1 MIHPKIVP
9 PKIWNLEQKINDS
22 KPHIWILSFNFRFS
36 STKSQNQQKLAKKIT
51 HFTNLTIRFCSKNLT
66 HFTNLNALN
75 IAKIILP
82 QHSQQPESL
91 YQCCRKKK
99 HFSGSCQKKHFHCT
113 ISGCPKTTFSKHLE
127 SKCLYIPVYFHK
139 KIFVQEM

>member
-1 MIHPKIVP
+1 MFLEKVSSDSRNLMALALINNILSKNKKKTTTTKSKTPRLSEWSHGWKTVTTRVYMIHPKTVP

-51 HFTNLTIRFCSKNLT
+51 HFTNFTIRFCSKNLT

-82 QHSQQPESL
+82 QHSQQP
-91 YQCCRKKK
+91 
-99 HFSGSCQKKHFHCT
+99 
-113 ISGCPKTTFSKHLE
+113 
-127 SKCLYIPVYFHK
+127 
-139 KIFVQEM
+139 